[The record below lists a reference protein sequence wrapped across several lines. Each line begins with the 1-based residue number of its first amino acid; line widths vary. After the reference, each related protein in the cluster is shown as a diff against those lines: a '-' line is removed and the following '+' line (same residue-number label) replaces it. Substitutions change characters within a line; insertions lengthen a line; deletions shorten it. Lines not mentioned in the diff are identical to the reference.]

1 MVEINNK
8 LYNLQLEE
16 TYEIYIDIPIKEIII
31 NYTTLLNYYV
41 IYSIENVKTKNI
53 NIFNKG
59 FSLISN
65 VFITILMYTRS
76 LNTTIHHTQKAILYY
91 IEYITQITDK
101 DENMFFNLTL
111 KDAIVYVYTKTI
123 YDINEKVRANYVM
136 TKFENE
142 LFKNLQHLI
151 LNYNNLVLFLSRLDI
166 FQEQDISEKKE
177 ILLNLHLLFN
187 EYVLKYYNN
196 IYSDKINLYNKK
208 IENCIN
214 DINST
219 SNKNQNNF
227 STIDEL
233 LCFINSELE

>member
-1 MVEINNK
+1 MSEFENK
-8 LYNLQLEE
+8 LYNLKLEE
-16 TYEIYIDIPIKEIII
+16 TYDIYIDTPIKEIMI

-41 IYSIENVKTKNI
+41 IYSIENIKSKNL

-123 YDINEKVRANYVM
+123 YDINDCIRSKYTM
-136 TKFENE
+136 TKYENT
-142 LFKNLQHLI
+142 LFNILHNLIQ
-151 LNYNNLVLFLSRLDI
+151 NYNNIILYFTKIGSFSDKNI
-166 FQEQDISEKKE
+166 TDKKE
-177 ILLNLHLLFN
+177 VLLNIHLLFN
-187 EYVLKYYNN
+187 EHILKYYNN
-196 IYSDKINLYNKK
+196 IYSESISINIKK
-208 IENCIN
+208 IEKCLISLYNTPKEDSDNIDDILCKIN
-214 DINST
+214 DGLN
-219 SNKNQNNF
+219 
-227 STIDEL
+227 
-233 LCFINSELE
+233 

>member
-1 MVEINNK
+1 MGEFENK
-8 LYNLQLEE
+8 LYNLKLEE
-16 TYEIYIDIPIKEIII
+16 TYDIYIDTPIKEIMI

-41 IYSIENVKTKNI
+41 IYSIENIKSKNI

-123 YDINEKVRANYVM
+123 YDINDCIRSKYTM
-136 TKFENE
+136 TKYENI
-142 LFKNLQHLI
+142 LFNILHNLIQ
-151 LNYNNLVLFLSRLDI
+151 NYNNIILYFTRIGSFSDKNI
-166 FQEQDISEKKE
+166 TDKKE
-177 ILLNLHLLFN
+177 VLLNIHLLFN
-187 EYVLKYYNN
+187 EHILKYYNN
-196 IYSDKINLYNKK
+196 VYSESININIKK
-208 IENCIN
+208 IEGCLKNLYDTPKEDENIN
-214 DINST
+214 DLLSNIN
-219 SNKNQNNF
+219 NDLN
-227 STIDEL
+227 
-233 LCFINSELE
+233 

>member
-1 MVEINNK
+1 MSEVENK
-8 LYNLQLEE
+8 LYNLKLEE
-16 TYEIYIDIPIKEIII
+16 TYDIYIDVPIKEIMI

-41 IYSIENVKTKNI
+41 IYSIENIKSKNI

-123 YDINEKVRANYVM
+123 YDINEVIRSSYVM
-136 TKFENE
+136 TKYENS
-142 LFKNLQHLI
+142 LFNILHNLIQ
-151 LNYNNLVLFLSRLDI
+151 NYNNIILFFTRLNNFSDK
-166 FQEQDISEKKE
+166 DISDKKE
-177 ILLNLHLLFN
+177 VLLNIHLLFN
-187 EYVLKYYNN
+187 EHILKYYNN
-196 IYSDKINLYNKK
+196 IHSDLININIKKIEACLKNLYN
-208 IENCIN
+208 IDMNNENIDDILCKIN
-214 DINST
+214 DDLN
-219 SNKNQNNF
+219 
-227 STIDEL
+227 
-233 LCFINSELE
+233 

>member
-1 MVEINNK
+1 MSEVENK
-8 LYNLQLEE
+8 LYNLKLEE
-16 TYEIYIDIPIKEIII
+16 TYDIYIDVPIKEIMI

-41 IYSIENVKTKNI
+41 IYSIENIKSRNI

-123 YDINEKVRANYVM
+123 YDINEVIRSSYVM
-136 TKFENE
+136 TKYENS
-142 LFKNLQHLI
+142 LFNILHNLIQ
-151 LNYNNLVLFLSRLDI
+151 NYNNIILFFTRLNNFSDK
-166 FQEQDISEKKE
+166 DISDKKE
-177 ILLNLHLLFN
+177 VLLNIHLLFN
-187 EYVLKYYNN
+187 EHILKYYNN
-196 IYSDKINLYNKK
+196 IHSELININIKKIETCLKNLYN
-208 IENCIN
+208 IDMSNENIDDILCKIN
-214 DINST
+214 DDLN
-219 SNKNQNNF
+219 
-227 STIDEL
+227 
-233 LCFINSELE
+233 

>member
-1 MVEINNK
+1 MSETENK
-8 LYNLQLEE
+8 LYNLKLEE
-16 TYEIYIDIPIKEIII
+16 TYDIYIDVPVKEIII

-41 IYSIENVKTKNI
+41 IYSIENIKSKNI

-123 YDINEKVRANYVM
+123 YDINEVIRSAYVM
-136 TKFENE
+136 TKYENV
-142 LFKNLQHLI
+142 LFNI
-151 LNYNNLVLFLSRLDI
+151 LHSLVQNYNNIILYFTRLESFISKDV
-166 FQEQDISEKKE
+166 SEKKE
-177 ILLNLHLLFN
+177 VLLNIHLLFN
-187 EYVLKYYNN
+187 EHILKYYNN
-196 IYSDKINLYNKK
+196 IHSEMVKTNIKKIELCLKNLYNTNKEEETIDDILCK
-208 IENCIN
+208 IN
-214 DINST
+214 DDLN
-219 SNKNQNNF
+219 
-227 STIDEL
+227 
-233 LCFINSELE
+233 